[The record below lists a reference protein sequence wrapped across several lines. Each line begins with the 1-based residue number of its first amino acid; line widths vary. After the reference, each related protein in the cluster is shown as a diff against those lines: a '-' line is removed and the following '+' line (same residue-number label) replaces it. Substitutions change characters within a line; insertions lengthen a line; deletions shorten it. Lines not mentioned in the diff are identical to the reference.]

1 MWPDW
6 AIYCTLGNFLKP
18 VATIILPKF
27 PTLLGYFWKGVQTFH
42 FSSEITFGQLL
53 QTFGDLLLVTLL
65 TNEPSIVV
73 QMIILLLNIICS
85 NLVTSKK
92 VLKQDKIHL
101 IFMKANLPWKLMNL
115 LKNSF
120 RIIWGNVGLTKM
132 SPDCHCL
139 LWII

>member
-1 MWPDW
+1 MGDGVSGGLSDKTTDVTML
-6 AIYCTLGNFLKP
+6 AASGLP
-18 VATIILPKF
+18 VMETVEQLAQKM
-27 PTLLGYFWKGVQTFH
+27 
-42 FSSEITFGQLL
+42 EITFGQLL

-101 IFMKANLPWKLMNL
+101 IFMKTNLP
-115 LKNSF
+115 
-120 RIIWGNVGLTKM
+120 
-132 SPDCHCL
+132 
-139 LWII
+139 